1 MEDQSIEIRKSQQI
15 ESNEDRLSFC
25 DSGRNF
31 VRKHTSPAFSIEP
44 FQSERQM
51 RKSIKEVNAIY

>member
-1 MEDQSIEIRKSQQI
+1 MEDQSIEIRKSKQI
-15 ESNEDRLSFC
+15 ESNVDHISFC

-31 VRKHTSPAFSIEP
+31 VRIKTSPALSIEA

-51 RKSIKEVNAIY
+51 RKSIKEVNDIY